1 MHTTSGTASG
11 RAAGLAHQWRRQHA
25 VGIST
30 MRISTLIQRWGLF
43 AATVFLL
50 LGVTLAYLE
59 AGPVSDHDGVVRYAF
74 WLTTSAATFL
84 AWWLSQWV
92 VVSGRD
98 RLTRRLLVASCLLA
112 TLLFVPASLV
122 IDLLFEMPD
131 EDASW
136 YALIIEEWLVSALPV
151 FSGCMIASLP
161 AWLSTSESVLPV
173 RPPEHEQVASASD
186 EATSTE
192 SVTDSPAETLAEASD
207 APPDQ
212 PDGGL
217 LPIAVRG
224 GVLRATADLQYVHL
238 NSPEGITTVPGPMHR
253 VIGLLGAHGLE
264 VRRGE
269 WIADRHVKQVKSVR
283 GRWVVLLKDG
293 QQVTVSRRRLAEVK
307 ERWGST
313 RFA

>member
-1 MHTTSGTASG
+1 MT
-11 RAAGLAHQWRRQHA
+11 
-25 VGIST
+25 
-30 MRISTLIQRWGLF
+30 ISTLFQRWGLF

-59 AGPVSDHDGVVRYAF
+59 AGPVAGYGVVRRYSF
-74 WLTTSAATFL
+74 WMATAAAAFL
-84 AWWLSQWV
+84 AWWLSQWW

-98 RLTRRLLVASCLLA
+98 RLTRGLLVVSCLLA
-112 TLLFVPASLV
+112 TLLFVPASLW
-122 IDLLFEMPD
+122 IDMVFSLTEAEPFGF
-131 EDASW
+131 SQ
-136 YALIIEEWLVSALPV
+136 IVEEWAVSALPV
-151 FSGCMIASLP
+151 FSACMIASLP
-161 AWLSTSESVLPV
+161 AWLSMSEPAQGSVVVNTLPEV
-173 RPPEHEQVASASD
+173 SPVEVSTVEVSPV
-186 EATSTE
+186 EAP
-192 SVTDSPAETLAEASD
+192 PAETAA
-207 APPDQ
+207 APVEP
-212 PDGGL
+212 PESGL

-238 NSPEGITTVPGPMHR
+238 HSPEGMTTVPGPMHR
-253 VIGLLGAHGLE
+253 VIALLGDQGLE

-313 RFA
+313 RYT

>member
-1 MHTTSGTASG
+1 MT
-11 RAAGLAHQWRRQHA
+11 
-25 VGIST
+25 
-30 MRISTLIQRWGLF
+30 ISTLFQRWGLF

-59 AGPVSDHDGVVRYAF
+59 AGPVAGYGVVRRYSF
-74 WLTTSAATFL
+74 WMATAAAAFL
-84 AWWLSQWV
+84 AWWLSQWW

-98 RLTRRLLVASCLLA
+98 RLTRGLLVVSCLLA
-112 TLLFVPASLV
+112 TLLFVPASLW
-122 IDLLFEMPD
+122 IDMVFSLTEAEPFGF
-131 EDASW
+131 SQ
-136 YALIIEEWLVSALPV
+136 IVEEWAVSALPV
-151 FSGCMIASLP
+151 FSACMIASLP
-161 AWLSTSESVLPV
+161 AWLSMSEPAPLVRAPAPAPVAQPVVEPLKDPARDPSVAVPVTSASAIPAEPSAGTQDVSRNMPSE
-173 RPPEHEQVASASD
+173 PPES
-186 EATSTE
+186 
-192 SVTDSPAETLAEASD
+192 
-207 APPDQ
+207 
-212 PDGGL
+212 GL

-238 NSPEGITTVPGPMHR
+238 HSPEGMTTVPGPMHR
-253 VIGLLGAHGLE
+253 VIALLGDQGLE

-313 RFA
+313 RYT